1 MCQAKCKKLTS
12 FGEYFHAGHSISL
25 NDLSTTL
32 NYLNRAVPMKTTCSS
47 RVIPTVPIYVLGF
60 LFHCD
65 DLDPQLVPR
74 RLIN

>member
-1 MCQAKCKKLTS
+1 MCQTKCKKLTS
-12 FGEYFHAGHSISL
+12 FGELFHVRHSISL
-25 NDLSTTL
+25 NYMLNAP
-32 NYLNRAVPMKTTCSS
+32 NYLNRAVPMKTTCPS
-47 RVIPTVPIYVLGF
+47 RVIPTVSIYVLGF